1 MHGKNARKR
10 QERKEI
16 LNKIRK
22 DISNKKTKKGC
33 IWQKNYEI
41 QPKNY

>member
-22 DISNKKTKKGC
+22 DISNKKTKKG
-33 IWQKNYEI
+33 ITLGKKKEER
-41 QPKNY
+41 KKKA